1 VSGVPV
7 FIIDDILLSP
17 AKGFMWLVKE
27 LHKAA
32 EAEMTDERTALMRR
46 LQSLHMRLESGDLDE
61 AEFERLEEELL
72 DRIEALDDELEET
85 R

>member
-1 VSGVPV
+1 M

-32 EAEMTDERTALMRR
+32 EAEMADERTGLMRR
-46 LQSLHMRLESGDLDE
+46 LQSLHMRLEAGDIEE
-61 AEFERLEEELL
+61 AEFETLEEELL
-72 DRIEALDDELEET
+72 DRIEALDEEMENP

>member
-1 VSGVPV
+1 M

-32 EAEMTDERTALMRR
+32 EAEIADERAGLMRR
-46 LQSLHMRLESGDLDE
+46 LQSLHMRLEAGDIDE

-72 DRIEALDDELEET
+72 DRIEAMDDMET
-85 R
+85 ER

>member
-1 VSGVPV
+1 M

-32 EAEMTDERTALMRR
+32 EAEMADERTALMRR
-46 LQSLHMRLESGDLDE
+46 LQSLHMRLEAGELDE
-61 AEFERLEEELL
+61 AEFERLEEDLL
-72 DRIEALDDELEET
+72 DRIEALDEAPEET
-85 R
+85 K